1 TLPPITNAPKLENLV
16 LWGNKFS
23 GNIPS
28 SISNA
33 SMLKNLDLGDN
44 LFSGP
49 IPKTLGNLRH
59 FEVLRIINN
68 NLITGFAIDHEWIF
82 LSYLANCRHLRRIV
96 VSGNPLSDV
105 LPTYI
110 GNLSKSLQY
119 FSAKNCE
126 LKGYIPMEIGNLNNL
141 LLLQLGYNKLTGLIP
156 ASIGGMR
163 NLQSLTFHSDKLGGP
178 ISKSLCGLER
188 LYEIYL
194 GLNNLH
200 GSIPSCLDILE
211 IDLSSNHLHNLHAI
225 DVGNLRSLLKL
236 NLSRNLLTGD
246 ILSTFRVFKLWCH
259 LIY

>member
-126 LKGYIPMEIGNLNNL
+126 LKGYIPMEI
-141 LLLQLGYNKLTGLIP
+141 
-156 ASIGGMR
+156 
-163 NLQSLTFHSDKLGGP
+163 
-178 ISKSLCGLER
+178 
-188 LYEIYL
+188 
-194 GLNNLH
+194 
-200 GSIPSCLDILE
+200 DILE